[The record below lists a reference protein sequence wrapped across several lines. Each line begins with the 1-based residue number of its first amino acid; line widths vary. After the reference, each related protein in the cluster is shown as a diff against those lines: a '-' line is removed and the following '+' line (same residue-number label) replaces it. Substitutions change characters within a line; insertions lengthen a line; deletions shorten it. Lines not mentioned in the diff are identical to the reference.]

1 MTTTLTQDIK
11 KTMRGHLATTIR
23 TSFSTSKSRQTPSL
37 RMGVY
42 CLIKASPRWGW
53 RVYIGASRDIRV
65 RWYQH
70 RSLHGN
76 GTGWNIGMFQVVSVP
91 SSPMLNYI
99 EQITIN
105 TAKELANKYKYK
117 IQNKIDP
124 LYQIIDTDSKIEK
137 KLINIFARFKLG
149 ERGFSLV

>member
-1 MTTTLTQDIK
+1 MITTLTQDIK
-11 KTMRGHLATTIR
+11 KTMRGHLTTTMR
-23 TSFSTSKSRQTPSL
+23 TSFSTSKSRQNASL

-42 CLIKASPRWGW
+42 CLIKSSPRGGW

-76 GTGWNIGMFQVVSVP
+76 GSGWNIAMFQVVSVP

-105 TAKELANKYKYK
+105 TAKELANKYKYRV
-117 IQNKIDP
+117 QNKIDP

-137 KLINIFARFKLG
+137 KLVNIFARFHLG

>member
-1 MTTTLTQDIK
+1 
-11 KTMRGHLATTIR
+11 
-23 TSFSTSKSRQTPSL
+23 
-37 RMGVY
+37 
-42 CLIKASPRWGW
+42 
-53 RVYIGASRDIRV
+53 
-65 RWYQH
+65 
-70 RSLHGN
+70 
-76 GTGWNIGMFQVVSVP
+76 
-91 SSPMLNYI
+91 MLNYI

-117 IQNKIDP
+117 VQNKINP

>member
-1 MTTTLTQDIK
+1 MTKSLTTEIN
-11 KTMRGHLATTIR
+11 KTMRGHLSATIR
-23 TSFSTSKSRQTPSL
+23 TSFSTSKSRQNPSL

-42 CLIKASPRWGW
+42 CLIKASPWGW

-70 RSLHGN
+70 RSAHGS
-76 GTGWNIGMFQVVSVP
+76 GTGWNIGMFQVVSVT

-105 TAKELANKYKYK
+105 TAKELANSYKFK
-117 IQNKIDP
+117 ILNKIDP
-124 LYQIIDTDSKIEK
+124 LYRVTDVDERIEK
-137 KLINIFARFKLG
+137 KLANIFARFKLG

>member
-1 MTTTLTQDIK
+1 
-11 KTMRGHLATTIR
+11 MRGHLTTTMR
-23 TSFSTSKSRQTPSL
+23 TSFSTSKSRQNASL

-42 CLIKASPRWGW
+42 CLIKSSPRGGW

-76 GTGWNIGMFQVVSVP
+76 GSGWNIAMFQVVSVP

-105 TAKELANKYKYK
+105 TAKELANKYKYRV
-117 IQNKIDP
+117 QNKIDP
-124 LYQIIDTDSKIEK
+124 LYQVIDTDSKIEK
-137 KLINIFARFKLG
+137 KLVNIFARFHLG

>member
-1 MTTTLTQDIK
+1 MITTLTQDIK
-11 KTMRGHLATTIR
+11 KTMRGHLTTTMR
-23 TSFSTSKSRQTPSL
+23 TSFSTSKSRQNASL

-42 CLIKASPRWGW
+42 CLIKSSPRGGW

-76 GTGWNIGMFQVVSVP
+76 GSGWNIAMFQVVSVP

-105 TAKELANKYKYK
+105 TAKELANKYKYRV
-117 IQNKIDP
+117 QNKIDP
-124 LYQIIDTDSKIEK
+124 LYQIIDTDTKIEK
-137 KLINIFARFKLG
+137 KLTNIFARFKLG

>member
-1 MTTTLTQDIK
+1 MTKSLTTDIN
-11 KTMRGHLATTIR
+11 KTMRGHLSATIR

-42 CLIKASPRWGW
+42 CLIKASPRGGW

-70 RSLHGN
+70 RSAHGN
-76 GTGWNIGMFQVVSVP
+76 GTGWNIGMFQVVSVS

-105 TAKELANKYKYK
+105 TAKELANSYKFK
-117 IQNKIDP
+117 ILNKIDP
-124 LYQIIDTDSKIEK
+124 LYKVTDVDEKIEK
-137 KLINIFARFKLG
+137 KLTNIFARFKLG